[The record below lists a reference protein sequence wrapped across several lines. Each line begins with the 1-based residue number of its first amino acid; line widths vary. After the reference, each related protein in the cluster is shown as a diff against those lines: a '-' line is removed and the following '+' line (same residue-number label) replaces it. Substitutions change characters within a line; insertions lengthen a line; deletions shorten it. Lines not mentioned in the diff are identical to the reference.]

1 MINLYDDKFLYCDER
16 QYILCESFVNKKTG
30 EIGYKNHKYFTNLS
44 SIIRIVKDDMTKT
57 ALKKSETLND
67 FLSAIKEL
75 NRKANTIKEKIEQY
89 VSGE

>member
-1 MINLYDDKFLYCDER
+1 
-16 QYILCESFVNKKTG
+16 
-30 EIGYKNHKYFTNLS
+30 
-44 SIIRIVKDDMTKT
+44 MTKT
-57 ALKKSETLND
+57 ALNKSETLND